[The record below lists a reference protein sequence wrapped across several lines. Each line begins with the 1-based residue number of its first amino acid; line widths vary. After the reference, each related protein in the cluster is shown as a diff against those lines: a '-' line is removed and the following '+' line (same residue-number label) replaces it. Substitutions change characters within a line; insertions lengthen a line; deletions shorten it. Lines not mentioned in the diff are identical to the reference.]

1 MGWRRKSNFEFEGAN
16 DIVGIVMLE
25 KQSADDLPRLA
36 NSEFPSLLFVF
47 FSYRLSV
54 MRTGWDMDPF
64 VVLSFGKKVFR
75 TRVIRQS
82 RSPVCDEKMLFHVRR
97 YETAFRIQL
106 TVLDWDKLSSNDH
119 VGDAGLDLKE
129 LIEGAPQPDPVTG
142 LYKLDGTEGTNA
154 QEEGMK
160 EFSRPLVTEKGVPWE
175 AKHSPVI
182 QFKYVHDYSTYIYT
196 YFIYSGQNISLMV
209 RFAGASGGSTSNN
222 TTPTTLQ
229 LSLSSNLR

>member
-1 MGWRRKSNFEFEGAN
+1 
-16 DIVGIVMLE
+16 
-25 KQSADDLPRLA
+25 
-36 NSEFPSLLFVF
+36 
-47 FSYRLSV
+47 
-54 MRTGWDMDPF
+54 MDPF
-64 VVLSFGKKVFR
+64 VVISFGKKVFR
-75 TRVIRQS
+75 TRVIRHS
-82 RSPVCDEKMLFHVRR
+82 RSPVWDEKLLFHVRR

-182 QFKYVHDYSTYIYT
+182 RFKCVRAYHAYIHC
-196 YFIYSGQNISLMV
+196 L
-209 RFAGASGGSTSNN
+209 
-222 TTPTTLQ
+222 
-229 LSLSSNLR
+229 